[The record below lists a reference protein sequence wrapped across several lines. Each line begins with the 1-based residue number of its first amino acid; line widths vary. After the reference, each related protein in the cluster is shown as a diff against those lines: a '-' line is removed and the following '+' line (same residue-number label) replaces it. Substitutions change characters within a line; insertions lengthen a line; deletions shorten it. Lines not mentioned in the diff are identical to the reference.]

1 MRWLNGI
8 TDSMDVSLSKL
19 WEMVK
24 NRETCLGQACCSPWG
39 PKESDTTQRLNNNK
53 KEKKETT
60 LSPSDVDTAT
70 RKWLLPRHQIP
81 HTLILNLPGPRTVR
95 NKYFLITTQSLLFV
109 LAVLTDKKSNTRRE
123 QKKKGKDLKGLA
135 HLDQFGCHTLNSHH
149 GPGLRVNILIQK
161 KRELTQAGRINHPG
175 WPKSLGLILPGCWTF
190 PTFPK
195 PSPYSVPTQKS
206 F

>member
-24 NRETCLGQACCSPWG
+24 NMEACPGQACCSPWDRQ
-39 PKESDTTQRLNNNK
+39 KSDTTQQLNN

-81 HTLILNLPGPRTVR
+81 HILTLDLPSSRTVR
-95 NKYFLITTQSLLFV
+95 NKYFLITTLSLFV
-109 LAVLTDKKSNTRRE
+109 LSVLTDKKSNTC
-123 QKKKGKDLKGLA
+123 L
-135 HLDQFGCHTLNSHH
+135 
-149 GPGLRVNILIQK
+149 LRK
-161 KRELTQAGRINHPG
+161 KRTKEKKEKISEDQHIWINLAVTPSILTSG
-175 WPKSLGLILPGCWTF
+175 LG
-190 PTFPK
+190 
-195 PSPYSVPTQKS
+195 SE
-206 F
+206 

>member
-24 NRETCLGQACCSPWG
+24 NMEACPGQACCSPWDRQ
-39 PKESDTTQRLNNNK
+39 KSDTTQQLNN

-81 HTLILNLPGPRTVR
+81 HILTLDLPSSRTVR
-95 NKYFLITTQSLLFV
+95 NKYFLIATKSLLFV
-109 LAVLTDKKSNTRRE
+109 LSVLTDKKSNTCLLRKKK
-123 QKKKGKDLKGLA
+123 QKKKRKRSQRTSTSGSIWLSHPQFSPRAWAQSKYSYIEKKGA
-135 HLDQFGCHTLNSHH
+135 HT
-149 GPGLRVNILIQK
+149 GLV
-161 KRELTQAGRINHPG
+161 E
-175 WPKSLGLILPGCWTF
+175 
-190 PTFPK
+190 
-195 PSPYSVPTQKS
+195 
-206 F
+206 